1 MFVGLLAL
9 PAALLGALPAVG
21 WHLSDGLS
29 FVQDGASRVAHGP
42 QELHRGHKVKVT
54 GVAQGQLRPG
64 TSAPIALTF
73 QNPNRHRV
81 QMKRV
86 RVKIS
91 GIIAPNA
98 DAAHPCTTADY
109 AVRQMPRRT
118 TLRVRGKRTTTLA
131 TMHIPMDSW
140 PWLTMLNRP
149 LNQDGCK
156 GAEVR
161 LKFKAR
167 GLKK

>member
-9 PAALLGALPAVG
+9 PAALLGALPAVA
-21 WHLSDGLS
+21 WHLSDGLP
-29 FVQDGASRVAHGP
+29 FGLHDDAPRAQGP
-42 QELHRGHKVKVT
+42 QQLHRGHKVKVT
-54 GVAQGQLRPG
+54 GAAQGQLHPG

-73 QNPNRHRV
+73 QNPNKHKV
-81 QMKRV
+81 KMKRV

-91 GIIAPNA
+91 GVIAPNA
-98 DAAHPCTTADY
+98 DAAHPCTAADY
-109 AVRQMPRRT
+109 AIRQMPRKT
-118 TLRVRGKRTTTLA
+118 VLKVRGKRTTTLA
-131 TMHIPMDSW
+131 TMRLPMESW

-156 GAEVR
+156 GAEIR

-167 GLKK
+167 GLTK

>member
-1 MFVGLLAL
+1 MLAL

-21 WHLSDGLS
+21 WQLSEELP
-29 FVQDGASRVAHGP
+29 FVQDDAPRAHGP
-42 QELHRGHKVKVT
+42 QQLHRGYKVKVT
-54 GVAQGQLRPG
+54 GAAQGQLSPG
-64 TSAPIALTF
+64 ISVPIALTF
-73 QNPNRHRV
+73 QNPNKHRV

-86 RVKIS
+86 RVKIT
-91 GIIAPNA
+91 GISAPNA
-98 DAAHPCTTADY
+98 NAAHPCTTADY
-109 AVRQMPRRT
+109 AVKQMQRKVV
-118 TLRVRGKRTTTLA
+118 LRVRGKRTTNLA
-131 TMHIPMDSW
+131 AMHIPMDSW

-156 GAEVR
+156 GAQLT